1 MELDL
6 DGSDRLKIPREMYT
20 EAKFSLT
27 LVLTI
32 VTLFPLRSADIRQV
46 PPSTL
51 FINHHIERSSTQQ
64 TLLAECSS
72 LY

>member
-32 VTLFPLRSADIRQV
+32 TLFPLRSADIR
-46 PPSTL
+46 
-51 FINHHIERSSTQQ
+51 
-64 TLLAECSS
+64 
-72 LY
+72 

>member
-6 DGSDRLKIPREMYT
+6 DGSDRLNIPREMYT

-32 VTLFPLRSADIRQV
+32 VTLFPLRSADIR
-46 PPSTL
+46 
-51 FINHHIERSSTQQ
+51 
-64 TLLAECSS
+64 
-72 LY
+72 

>member
-6 DGSDRLKIPREMYT
+6 DGSDRLEIPREMYT

-32 VTLFPLRSADIRQV
+32 TLFPLRSAVIRQV

-64 TLLAECSS
+64 TLLAECLS
-72 LY
+72 LN

>member
-6 DGSDRLKIPREMYT
+6 DGSDRLQIPREMYT

-27 LVLTI
+27 LVPTI
-32 VTLFPLRSADIRQV
+32 VTLFSLCSVENRQV

-51 FINHHIERSSTQQ
+51 FINHLIERSSTQQ

-72 LY
+72 LN

>member
-32 VTLFPLRSADIRQV
+32 VTLFPLRSADIR
-46 PPSTL
+46 
-51 FINHHIERSSTQQ
+51 
-64 TLLAECSS
+64 
-72 LY
+72 

>member
-32 VTLFPLRSADIRQV
+32 TLFPLRSADIRQV

-51 FINHHIERSSTQQ
+51 FINHHIKRSSTQQ

-72 LY
+72 LN

>member
-6 DGSDRLKIPREMYT
+6 DGSDRLQIPREMYT

-32 VTLFPLRSADIRQV
+32 VYPL
-46 PPSTL
+46 L
-51 FINHHIERSSTQQ
+51 
-64 TLLAECSS
+64 TLLGRQSASS
-72 LY
+72 AINLIYQPPH

>member
-6 DGSDRLKIPREMYT
+6 DGSDRLQIPREMYT

-32 VTLFPLRSADIRQV
+32 VYPL
-46 PPSTL
+46 L
-51 FINHHIERSSTQQ
+51 
-64 TLLAECSS
+64 TLLGRQSASS
-72 LY
+72 AINLIYQPCAARAFDIVCML

>member
-6 DGSDRLKIPREMYT
+6 DGSDRLNIPREMYT

-32 VTLFPLRSADIRQV
+32 TLFPLRSADIRQV

-72 LY
+72 LN